1 MFEINIYK
9 IVKKN
14 IEAIIQA
21 GITSKKMRSIFWSV
35 FGLKKGK
42 YWPEKIPYICTFHA
56 VSKNIV
62 TVGTFC
68 N

>member
-21 GITSKKMRSIFWSV
+21 GTTSKKMRSIFWSV

-42 YWPEKIPYICTFHA
+42 Y
-56 VSKNIV
+56 
-62 TVGTFC
+62 
-68 N
+68 